1 MNKKIRAI
9 FLSAVIVISA
19 LICGCANSIRPVVD
33 YGNAEAFESA
43 LNAGQNLEGK
53 IVRFKADD
61 LHPQSFFGYNIFAGE
76 HLNFVSDRN
85 PNVQVGDIV
94 TVRVTEVR
102 SMLKSWIISYEKV
115 DNAVITKD
123 TITDTVAVNSA
134 EDPEDE

>member
-1 MNKKIRAI
+1 MNKRIRI
-9 FLSAVIVISA
+9 ILIAVIIVIST
-19 LICGCANSIRPVVD
+19 LICGCTGGVRPVVD

-43 LNAGQNLEGK
+43 LNAGQNLEGE

-102 SMLKSWIISYEKV
+102 SMFKSWIISYEKV

-134 EDPEDE
+134 EDSEDE